1 MGKFIYIS
9 LVLFF
14 SLLLQ
19 IYTGNIGLIIP
30 VMVLSV
36 FYLTIIF
43 DWQAGILSGVFAGA
57 TLDLLYGRSLFL
69 SPFINIF
76 VVFLAI
82 LWLHKGELK
91 ILTIQMIPASILSF
105 IYIVPFVYLTYQQTE
120 HGFLLVIE
128 NIGLIIASILMT
140 VLLFPCIIKFLDMVN
155 ESLGFN
161 YYRTSQERIS
171 QDE

>member
-1 MGKFIYIS
+1 MDKFIYIS

-14 SLLLQ
+14 SLVIQ

-43 DWQAGILSGVFAGA
+43 DWQLGILSGLLAGVI
-57 TLDLLYGRSLFL
+57 LDLLYGRSLL
-69 SPFINIF
+69 ISPFINILASLF
-76 VVFLAI
+76 AI

-91 ILTIQMIPASILSF
+91 ILALQMIPASILSF
-105 IYIVPFVYLTYQQTE
+105 MYIVPFVYLTYQRTE
-120 HGFLLVIE
+120 HGFLLAIE
-128 NIGLIIASILMT
+128 NIGIILASVMITTLF
-140 VLLFPCIIKFLDMVN
+140 FPCLIKFLDLIN
-155 ESLGFN
+155 GPLGFN
-161 YYRTSQERIS
+161 FYRTI